1 MPNECKQHDLRMIV
15 TSLIT
20 LKLKHTCFLKNQRKQ
35 QCQFLQQCTIL
46 TVNLH
51 NNFFTFHVQI
61 KHYSVGQ
68 NVIIQAIHVNYTSW
82 YGKLSENYAESK
94 K

>member
-1 MPNECKQHDLRMIV
+1 MVVVVVFVVVLLLDDSSAKTDADTVQRQ
-15 TSLIT
+15 IT
-20 LKLKHTCFLKNQRKQ
+20 TAALKLCIFRLRGTLEKKLKTQR
-35 QCQFLQQCTIL
+35 FAFAEL
-46 TVNLH
+46 N
-51 NNFFTFHVQI
+51 
-61 KHYSVGQ
+61 SVGQ

>member
-1 MPNECKQHDLRMIV
+1 MHSVTCNDLPVFTAWRRHCLLACGYHNCGMPL
-15 TSLIT
+15 T
-20 LKLKHTCFLKNQRKQ
+20 LNYRSYRAT
-35 QCQFLQQCTIL
+35 
-46 TVNLH
+46 
-51 NNFFTFHVQI
+51 
-61 KHYSVGQ
+61 SVGQ

>member
-1 MPNECKQHDLRMIV
+1 MPLSVKQGSESI
-15 TSLIT
+15 
-20 LKLKHTCFLKNQRKQ
+20 
-35 QCQFLQQCTIL
+35 
-46 TVNLH
+46 
-51 NNFFTFHVQI
+51 
-61 KHYSVGQ
+61 SVGQ

>member
-1 MPNECKQHDLRMIV
+1 MFNCLVVFVHV
-15 TSLIT
+15 TQYS
-20 LKLKHTCFLKNQRKQ
+20 
-35 QCQFLQQCTIL
+35 
-46 TVNLH
+46 
-51 NNFFTFHVQI
+51 
-61 KHYSVGQ
+61 SVGQ

>member
-1 MPNECKQHDLRMIV
+1 LQSGLRRTTVLTGLGAELPVNNMNLQFRHLE
-15 TSLIT
+15 TTLIEI
-20 LKLKHTCFLKNQRKQ
+20 HT
-35 QCQFLQQCTIL
+35 
-46 TVNLH
+46 
-51 NNFFTFHVQI
+51 TFEANSV
-61 KHYSVGQ
+61 YSVGQ

>member
-1 MPNECKQHDLRMIV
+1 MFRFISSLTTVRAWSFQSSISRFGIKEQAINISAMTNTLQHAKSVLLIV
-15 TSLIT
+15 RELLNYST
-20 LKLKHTCFLKNQRKQ
+20 N
-35 QCQFLQQCTIL
+35 
-46 TVNLH
+46 
-51 NNFFTFHVQI
+51 
-61 KHYSVGQ
+61 SVGQ